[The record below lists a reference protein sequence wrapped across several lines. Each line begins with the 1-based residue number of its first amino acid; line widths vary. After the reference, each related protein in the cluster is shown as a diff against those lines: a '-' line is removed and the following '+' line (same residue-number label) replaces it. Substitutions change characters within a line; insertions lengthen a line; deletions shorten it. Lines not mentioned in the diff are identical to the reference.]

1 MSKRKVFIISVIAG
15 FIFWA
20 IFAWFTIEPWDTSYG
35 WLTVGLLGLV
45 LGLIGK
51 ENPWLWPLGIYL
63 GETLFGLGSVIKGVV
78 FSSGG
83 GANMFIPLG
92 IIFLIPFTFPAF
104 IGSLVG
110 SRIRKATKL
119 HHK

>member
-1 MSKRKVFIISVIAG
+1 MSKRNVFIISVIVG

-20 IFAWFTIEPWDTSYG
+20 IFDWLNIEPWDSPYG
-35 WLTVGLLGLV
+35 WLTVGILGLF
-45 LGLIGK
+45 LGFIGK

-63 GETLFGLGSVIKGVV
+63 GETLFGLGSFIKSI
-78 FSSGG
+78 FFYSGG

-104 IGSLVG
+104 IGSFVG
-110 SRIRKATKL
+110 FGIRKATKSFDN
-119 HHK
+119 

>member
-1 MSKRKVFIISVIAG
+1 MSKRNVFILSVIAG
-15 FIFWA
+15 FVFWL
-20 IFAWFTIEPWDTSYG
+20 IFAGFNVEPWDSPYG
-35 WLTVGLLGLV
+35 WLTVGMLGLF
-45 LGLIGK
+45 LGFIGK

-63 GETLFGLGSVIKGVV
+63 GETLFGLSSFLKGVL

-104 IGSLVG
+104 IGSFLG
-110 SRIRKATKL
+110 FSIRKAIKP
-119 HHK
+119 HHN